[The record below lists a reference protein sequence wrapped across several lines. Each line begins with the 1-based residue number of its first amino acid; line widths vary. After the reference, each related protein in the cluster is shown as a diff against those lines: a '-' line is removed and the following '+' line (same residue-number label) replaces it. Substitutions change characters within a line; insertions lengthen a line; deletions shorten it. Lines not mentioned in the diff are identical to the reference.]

1 MATDWLS
8 LSEVADLVG
17 VHPSTIR
24 SWANEGR
31 LTAHR
36 TDGGHRRFRRT
47 DIDLWMHSRE
57 ANSVPVDL
65 MVQHVLRRTRLE
77 VTDGKLASESWYSR
91 LTAEARDHYRLSGRS
106 LLLGLIA
113 HLSNTTSPEETS
125 AEARSLGFEYAARGQ
140 GCGLSG
146 SEAVSAFLFFRNIL
160 FNSMI
165 NYYEEASV
173 SSPRAWS
180 ELIRKSQAFTDQI
193 LVTLLQTY
201 EGYHRSVR

>member
-1 MATDWLS
+1 MTTDWLS
-8 LSEVADLVG
+8 LSEVAELIG

-24 SWANEGR
+24 SWANVGR
-31 LTAHR
+31 LPAHR

-47 DIDLWMHSRE
+47 DIDLWMHAQE
-57 ANSVPVDL
+57 GKDVPVDL
-65 MVQHVLRRTRLE
+65 LIQHVLRRTRLE
-77 VTDGKLASESWYSR
+77 VTDGKLAEEGWYAHLS
-91 LTAEARDHYRLSGRS
+91 TEARDQYRTSGRS

-113 HLSNTTSPEETS
+113 HLSNSITPEQTK
-125 AEARSLGFEYAARGQ
+125 AEARSLGFEYASRGE
-140 GCGLSG
+140 GCGLSV
-146 SEAVSAFLFFRNIL
+146 SDAVSAFLFFRNIL

-173 SSPRAWS
+173 SSPKAWS

-201 EGYHRSVR
+201 EGYHRGAR